1 MELKIKLNN
10 MQIIKT
16 RKIWFTIAGILA
28 LASILALIT
37 WGLKP
42 SIDFTGGTLWE
53 LSFIERPDNVAIENA
68 LQEFNLGTLTI
79 QPVGDQGVIIKS
91 KELNENLHSQI
102 FDKLIKN
109 FEGVSEVRFES
120 VGSLIGKELRN
131 KAVYSILLV
140 LLAIIAYIAYA
151 FRQVSKPVQS
161 WKYGVISVVMLL
173 HDILIV
179 AGIFAFLGHYYNVEI
194 DLTFVAALLTILGFS
209 VNNTIIVFD
218 RTRENLY
225 KLEGSFEEIVNKSVL
240 QSIARSVNTSLTVL
254 LTLGAIYLFGGESIK
269 HFSLALIIGVAIG
282 MFSSIFITSPL
293 LVEWYRLGKSS

>member
-1 MELKIKLNN
+1 MNN